1 MKVDPHAT
9 SSTDTETARATGAD
23 TSAPARSE
31 EIAPQSGKK
40 TTLGDG
46 GIGSREREGSPGS
59 QSKSGAG
66 KEHDTGTM
74 AEAAPLR
81 ATRGRDYASISTST
95 SPAPAPPT
103 NRHTDPREPA
113 PTEDVLQTQHA
124 AQHEAAGLEATET
137 SRWALLWDEYGS
149 VELENKGS
157 VARDHLALGT
167 YVHPPLHAHHAT
179 PERKR

>member
-31 EIAPQSGKK
+31 EIAPQSGKQ

-95 SPAPAPPT
+95 SPAPAPPA
-103 NRHTDPREPA
+103 NRHTNPREPA

-167 YVHPPLHAHHAT
+167 YVHPPLHTHHTT